1 METYIAIISIV
12 ASIWSLYILHSK
24 MIEEPYIVDV
34 GLYYYSYVI
43 HRDKEILLTV
53 KSSDLKVEYGM
64 LYSYSTSHK
73 ILPDNKIYIKDKV
86 ILNMLKSGHYL
97 SNKELF
103 NILIKEDFD
112 NYVFPDM
119 ISKYEYYDN

>member
-1 METYIAIISIV
+1 MEAFVAIVSIV
-12 ASIWSLYILHSK
+12 ASIWSLHILYSK
-24 MIEEPYIVDV
+24 MNAEPYIVDV
-34 GLYYYSYVI
+34 GLYHYSYVI
-43 HRDKEILLTV
+43 HGDKEIFLTV
-53 KSSDLKVEYGM
+53 KSSDSKVEYGI
-64 LYSYSTSHK
+64 LYSYSISHK
-73 ILPDNKIYIKDKV
+73 ILPDNKIYIKDKI

-119 ISKYEYYDN
+119 ITKYQYYD